1 MATTKSEGPSPATL
15 DNRNRNRIVIEIVNS
30 RCIERPQKRSRRARV
45 LTRRRSPQQHATL
58 LRSLSQDD
66 QSLDQTVRDNR
77 RSKSLGR
84 LLFLRGFSA
93 GIHLPPASYHHVH
106 GGSILHV
113 HHPCYKV
120 PSSSQEPTHAHG
132 KARGGRGLLATR
144 RS

>member
-1 MATTKSEGPSPATL
+1 MYRAPTKAKSQSA
-15 DNRNRNRIVIEIVNS
+15 
-30 RCIERPQKRSRRARV
+30 CRPI

-77 RSKSLGR
+77 RSKSLGQ